1 MLELGPEREEENKEE
16 EEAVVQAEEDST
28 TNQPMDESDD
38 YITEERRK
46 KSSKRNN
53 KSKQPESYEGNKRFA
68 CPICKKKLSLK
79 QHLDRHNLIHSGGK
93 AISVFNM

>member
-38 YITEERRK
+38 YINEERR